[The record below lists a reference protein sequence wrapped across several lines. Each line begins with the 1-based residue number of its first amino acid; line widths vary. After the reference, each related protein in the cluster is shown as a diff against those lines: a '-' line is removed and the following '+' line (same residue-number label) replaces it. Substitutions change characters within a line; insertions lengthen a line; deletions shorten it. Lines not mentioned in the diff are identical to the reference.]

1 MLRAKRRRTRMH
13 DSKGNPIFNTNNAS
27 VKENKYVMVNNNF
40 CTNPYSGCVC
50 LNSKYKKNLFEIIN
64 FPLSEF
70 DGIYKESEPKFN
82 GIPTSIGYVGLP
94 IEAYK
99 SNNNYFLQ
107 LHPIINTQDVV
118 WLGYSGFNNSSV
130 PLLLSVPFNNTSP
143 SWKSLSIIT
152 QWTILPA
159 SSTSQYNNIIFIE
172 LKQQNKCKNKIN
184 INPILGYRKQLV
196 TKHNNQNTKAIQL
209 SLNLTDKSII
219 NLLKQ
224 VGLDYFNEKINF
236 SGDYEL
242 VNHIEKESNLK
253 DMKFNLAYKK
263 VNTKN
268 KNNNYEIGYF
278 YEKNPIGDFSFNG
291 WVLRYYNNVANPN
304 IFIDYF
310 YFVDDSDTNRL
321 FFNALDNFSRTI
333 FVLRTKNDDDNKHLD
348 KGFFCFID
356 QIVVIEINNNDE
368 IILKRYSHK

>member
-1 MLRAKRRRTRMH
+1 AKRRRTRMH

-40 CTNPYSGCVC
+40 CASPYSGCVC
-50 LNSKYKKNLFEIIN
+50 LNSICKKNLFEIRN

-107 LHPIINTQDVV
+107 LHPIINSQDVV

-152 QWTILPA
+152 QWAILP
-159 SSTSQYNNIIFIE
+159 SSSPSQYNNIIFIE

-184 INPILGYRKQLV
+184 LNPIPGYRKQL
-196 TKHNNQNTKAIQL
+196 KNCENCNIP
-209 SLNLTDKSII
+209 
-219 NLLKQ
+219 
-224 VGLDYFNEKINF
+224 
-236 SGDYEL
+236 
-242 VNHIEKESNLK
+242 
-253 DMKFNLAYKK
+253 KK
-263 VNTKN
+263 
-268 KNNNYEIGYF
+268 
-278 YEKNPIGDFSFNG
+278 
-291 WVLRYYNNVANPN
+291 
-304 IFIDYF
+304 
-310 YFVDDSDTNRL
+310 
-321 FFNALDNFSRTI
+321 
-333 FVLRTKNDDDNKHLD
+333 
-348 KGFFCFID
+348 
-356 QIVVIEINNNDE
+356 
-368 IILKRYSHK
+368 